1 MAEITRVV
9 WPGWETVRAI
19 GQGSYG
25 TVYEVQRNVFGEVEK
40 AAVKVIS
47 IPKSTGELEE
57 LYSDGYDKESI
68 TLTFQEHLKNIVAEY
83 SLMRKMNGCSNVV
96 SCDDIRYVQ
105 QDNGIG
111 WDIYIKMELLTALSK
126 TLPETIPEEMVRRV
140 ARDICSAL
148 VLCKQ
153 HNIIHRDIKP
163 QNIFVSPNG
172 DYKLGDF
179 GIAKTVEKTTGG
191 TRIGTYR
198 YIAPEVFHSK
208 PYGAAADI
216 YSLGM
221 VLYWLLNERRMPF
234 VPLPP
239 GKANAEA
246 DELARKRRL
255 SGEPL
260 PPPAHGSEELKA
272 IVLKACAFDPANRF
286 TSAAQMLQ
294 ALQRLEDDSKIWGA
308 APVQTQGS
316 SFEEIDQTVLLQE
329 EAKQVQTVQPQRIQT
344 VQSQSWQPQSV
355 TTPRNV
361 RIMTPPPRKK
371 KSRAWILW
379 LIAGVILVGVV
390 GAILMLQPPK
400 DGWNERDGYKYYY
413 NNGEAIT
420 GWRLI
425 DGYKYYFSSTGKMS
439 TGWTTIGGDRYYF
452 GDNGV
457 AQTGWLKIAGNRY
470 YLGALGAAYTG
481 WQKIDENWYYFRSN
495 GLMNTGWDTIN
506 GNRYYFGTD
515 GVRRIG
521 WQTIG
526 ENKYYF
532 GDNGVMRTGYQTING
547 QIYYFDENGV
557 LQ

>member
-246 DELARKRRL
+246 DALARKRRL

-294 ALQRLEDDSKIWGA
+294 ELRKLGNNAQAPESREKERIVRQQVEQENLRALHSQ
-308 APVQTQGS
+308 PPQTAQPR
-316 SFEEIDQTVLLQE
+316 IR
-329 EAKQVQTVQPQRIQT
+329 TVQPQPREPQT
-344 VQSQSWQPQSV
+344 RQ
-355 TTPRNV
+355 NV
-361 RIMTPPPRKK
+361 RVISIPTQKK

-379 LIAGVILVGVV
+379 LVAAAILIGVIGGVLT
-390 GAILMLQPPK
+390 AMLSKNGWVKQ
-400 DGWNERDGYKYYY
+400 DGGTYYY
-413 NNGEAIT
+413 RSGAVVIGWQTIDGNRYYFDNTGKAYT
-420 GWRLI
+420 GWHRI
-425 DGYKYYFSSTGKMS
+425 N
-439 TGWTTIGGDRYYF
+439 GDRYYF
-452 GDNGV
+452 GEDGIV
-457 AQTGWLKIAGNRY
+457 QKGWMTIAGAQY
-470 YLGALGAAYTG
+470 YLGKNGIACTG
-481 WQKIDENWYYFRSN
+481 WQKINGNQYYFDDN
-495 GLMNTGWDTIN
+495 AAMCTGWQSV
-506 GNRYYFGTD
+506 GGS
-515 GVRRIG
+515 
-521 WQTIG
+521 
-526 ENKYYF
+526 KYYF
-532 GDNGVMRTGYQTING
+532 GDNGVMRTGWETING
-547 QIYYFDENGV
+547 NKYYFGDNGRMRTGHQMINEHAYYFDENGV